1 MQGKPGVNTFAI
13 ARVAKSPWAAQQ
25 KRVMQHSLQAA
36 GGQAATARGW
46 TVGRYR
52 ITRQTISLSKGPCM
66 TTPIR
71 RLSVVRQVGFTL
83 IEVLI
88 TVAIIAILARVAYP
102 QYADYVTRGNIPEA
116 TSGLATRQ
124 VQMEQFFQ
132 DNRTYA
138 SGTGCTSGTTK
149 YFTFSCSSATAT
161 GFTLQ
166 AVGRGSMTGF
176 TFTINETGGKTSAV
190 PTGSGWS
197 QPSPNNCWVTRKGG
211 IC

>member
-1 MQGKPGVNTFAI
+1 MTN
-13 ARVAKSPWAAQQ
+13 R
-25 KRVMQHSLQAA
+25 L
-36 GGQAATARGW
+36 
-46 TVGRYR
+46 
-52 ITRQTISLSKGPCM
+52 TRLASS
-66 TTPIR
+66 R
-71 RLSVVRQVGFTL
+71 RQVGFTL

-102 QYADYVTRGNIPEA
+102 QYTDYVTRGNIPEA

-132 DNRTYA
+132 DHQTYA

-149 YFTFSCSSATAT
+149 YFTFSCTGVTAT
-161 GFTLQ
+161 GFTLR
-166 AVGRGSMTGF
+166 ADGRGSMTGF
-176 TFTINETGGKTSAV
+176 AFTINETGWKTSTV

-197 QPSPNNCWVTRKGG
+197 TPSPNNCWVTRKGG

>member
-1 MQGKPGVNTFAI
+1 
-13 ARVAKSPWAAQQ
+13 
-25 KRVMQHSLQAA
+25 
-36 GGQAATARGW
+36 
-46 TVGRYR
+46 
-52 ITRQTISLSKGPCM
+52 M
-66 TTPIR
+66 TNPLP
-71 RLSVVRQVGFTL
+71 RLASSRQVGFTL

-138 SGTGCTSGTTK
+138 SGTGCTSSTTK
-149 YFTFSCSSATAT
+149 YFTFSCTSATAT
-161 GFTLQ
+161 AFTLQ

-197 QPSPNNCWVTRKGG
+197 VPSPNNCWVTRKGG
-211 IC
+211 VC